1 MARRSIAVSLATI
14 TFLSLLISWTGPA
27 EGQNPRVYVV
37 EITGTISSVTVE
49 TVNEALATATA
60 SSSPLVLAIDTPGG
74 TLDATFDIIDAIE
87 RSSVPVI
94 GYVTPA
100 GARAWS
106 AGTFILVSTHIAA
119 MAPRTIIG
127 SAQPVTVGPTG
138 GATPVTDSKI
148 INALT
153 EFITVRAKQH
163 GRNDTAAREFITE
176 NLNLDADKA
185 EAFGVVEYLA
195 NDTRELLTLVDGV
208 TATPTTG
215 PYTLRTANAEIIT
228 VSPSIRILVLRTL
241 ADPVVASLLLFI
253 GLYWLIFGVTS
264 PGHGSEVG
272 GAVLLIAG
280 LIGLG
285 VLGVNLGGLVLIAIG
300 AALLVAELYSPGFGA
315 LGTGGF
321 VAIVLGS
328 LLLFSTG
335 PLIIAQDALF
345 QLFLVLLIAPI
356 GFGAFFLFAA
366 YKVVEVRRRKPMGWS
381 MIGELAEAMDDL
393 EPGTEG
399 FVIYQGELWKAI
411 AKTPVKRGEKVRITA
426 KEGPVLRVSAGT
438 ADQRDVST
446 TSKEFGL
453 SS

>member
-1 MARRSIAVSLATI
+1 
-14 TFLSLLISWTGPA
+14 
-27 EGQNPRVYVV
+27 
-37 EITGTISSVTVE
+37 
-49 TVNEALATATA
+49 
-60 SSSPLVLAIDTPGG
+60 
-74 TLDATFDIIDAIE
+74 
-87 RSSVPVI
+87 
-94 GYVTPA
+94 
-100 GARAWS
+100 
-106 AGTFILVSTHIAA
+106 
-119 MAPRTIIG
+119 
-127 SAQPVTVGPTG
+127 
-138 GATPVTDSKI
+138 
-148 INALT
+148 
-153 EFITVRAKQH
+153 
-163 GRNDTAAREFITE
+163 
-176 NLNLDADKA
+176 
-185 EAFGVVEYLA
+185 
-195 NDTRELLTLVDGV
+195 
-208 TATPTTG
+208 
-215 PYTLRTANAEIIT
+215 IIT

-315 LGTGGF
+315 LGAGGF
-321 VAIVLGS
+321 IAIVLGS
-328 LLLFSTG
+328 LLLFSD

-381 MIGELAEAMDDL
+381 MIGEQAEAVDDL